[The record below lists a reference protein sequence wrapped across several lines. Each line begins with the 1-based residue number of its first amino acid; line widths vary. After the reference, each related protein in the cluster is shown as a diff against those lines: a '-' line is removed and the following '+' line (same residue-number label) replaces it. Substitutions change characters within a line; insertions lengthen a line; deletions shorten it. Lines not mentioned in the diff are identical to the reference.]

1 MSWYARIYA
10 EPPKYCPVSCFLAIA
25 LSWGLYII
33 AMSATT
39 PLPVGVGY
47 GVVVGVG
54 FFFAFLM
61 IGISYLQASKV
72 SVYLL
77 AQR

>member
-1 MSWYARIYA
+1 M
-10 EPPKYCPVSCFLAIA
+10 P
-25 LSWGLYII
+25 
-33 AMSATT
+33 ATT

-61 IGISYLQASKV
+61 IGISYLQVCKCLISADTV
-72 SVYLL
+72 LIRNTEPLYALFYENE
-77 AQR
+77 RGI

>member
-1 MSWYARIYA
+1 M
-10 EPPKYCPVSCFLAIA
+10 P
-25 LSWGLYII
+25 
-33 AMSATT
+33 ATT

-61 IGISYLQASKV
+61 IGISYLQV
-72 SVYLL
+72 STVNMVYIGSSNGNTEPLHALL
-77 AQR
+77 YQDKRGIQHCQQECEARLDR